1 MPDFR
6 QLALAGAALLL
17 LAVTPTSAQAAF
29 VFTLTQVGGNVVVDG
44 SGTLNT
50 TALTLSSTSNT
61 FAQLTTSYA
70 ILFAGPTNFVS
81 CSVYDGGGLSGPTS
95 FGNGSGLASS
105 GTGDLVGIDGFGGS
119 IWVPEGYTSG
129 TLLTDSA
136 TFAGSFASIG
146 FSPGTYTYT
155 WGMGADADSLTV
167 TSVVPEP
174 STWAL
179 LGFGASLL
187 GLRLKRRT
195 LQA

>member
-1 MPDFR
+1 
-6 QLALAGAALLL
+6 
-17 LAVTPTSAQAAF
+17 
-29 VFTLTQVGGNVVVDG
+29 
-44 SGTLNT
+44 
-50 TALTLSSTSNT
+50 
-61 FAQLTTSYA
+61 
-70 ILFAGPTNFVS
+70 
-81 CSVYDGGGLSGPTS
+81 
-95 FGNGSGLASS
+95 
-105 GTGDLVGIDGFGGS
+105 
-119 IWVPEGYTSG
+119 VPEGYTSG